1 MFQPLHFLRV
11 SPCLSRLDDHKI
23 LEARLSQLEAKIQER
38 DDDEDEEEEEEEE
51 EQVLR
56 IQQKYRESSEEK
68 FSDGWNVVVAQTT
81 LVF

>member
-38 DDDEDEEEEEEEE
+38 DDEEEEEEEEE

-56 IQQKYRESSEEK
+56 VQQKYGESSEER
-68 FSDGWNVVVAQTT
+68 FSDGWNVVVAHT
-81 LVF
+81 

>member
-38 DDDEDEEEEEEEE
+38 DDDEDEEEEEVEEE

-68 FSDGWNVVVAQTT
+68 FSDG
-81 LVF
+81 

>member
-38 DDDEDEEEEEEEE
+38 DDDEDEEEEEE
-51 EQVLR
+51 VLR
-56 IQQKYRESSEEK
+56 VQQKYRESSEEK
-68 FSDGWNVVVAQTT
+68 FSDG
-81 LVF
+81 

>member
-1 MFQPLHFLRV
+1 MLQPLHFLRV

-38 DDDEDEEEEEEEE
+38 DDEEEEEEEK

-56 IQQKYRESSEEK
+56 VQQKYGESSEER
-68 FSDGWNVVVAQTT
+68 FSDG
-81 LVF
+81 